1 MCLFGNMLF
10 LLYLC
15 AILITFTDMTFS
27 AQQIAMLL
35 GGKITG
41 DANRQVWDVG
51 SIETAQEGQL
61 TFLCDAKYLSHLPN
75 TNASVVL
82 MTESIAFD
90 GDTRATLIR
99 VENARAAMGQLLA
112 LVAKAMN
119 PAKQGI
125 EQPSFVSEGVAVP
138 EDAYVGAFAYIG
150 KNVQLG
156 KGVQI
161 YPHTYIGDNV
171 KIGDHTILYSGVKIY
186 YNCQVGNDCILHAGV
201 VVGSDGFG
209 FEPDAKGVNQKLPQI
224 GNVIIEDDVEIGAN
238 TTIDR
243 AMMGSTIVRRNAKID
258 NLVQIGHNVEVGASD
273 FLCAQ
278 VGIAG
283 SSKIGSHCILA
294 GQVGVAGHL
303 EIADNCVFGAQSG
316 IPSSVRKPGMY
327 QGSPIID
334 AMNWRRSVV
343 GFKQLPE
350 LMKKIQELEKKQ

>member
-1 MCLFGNMLF
+1 ME
-10 LLYLC
+10 
-15 AILITFTDMTFS
+15 FS

-35 GGKITG
+35 GGKIIG
-41 DANRQVWDVG
+41 DGNRKVWDVG
-51 SIETAQEGQL
+51 SIESAKEGQL
-61 TFLCDAKYLSHLPN
+61 TFLCDAKYLPHLP
-75 TNASVVL
+75 TTGASVVL
-82 MTESIAFD
+82 MTDSIAFE
-90 GDTRATLIR
+90 GETNATLIR

-119 PAKQGI
+119 PAKQGV
-125 EQPSFVSEGVAVP
+125 EQPSYVSEGVAVP
-138 EDAYVGAFAYIG
+138 EDAYIGAFAYIG

-161 YPHTYIGDNV
+161 YPHVYIGDNV
-171 KIGDHTILYSGVKIY
+171 RIGDNTILYSGVKVY
-186 YNCQVGNDCILHAGV
+186 YNCVVGSDCILHAGV

-224 GNVIIEDDVEIGAN
+224 GNVIIEADVEIGAN
-238 TTIDR
+238 TTVDR
-243 AMMGSTIVRRNAKID
+243 AMMGSTIIRRNAKID
-258 NLVQIGHNVEVGASD
+258 NLVQVAHNVEVGEST
-273 FLCAQ
+273 FLCSQ

-283 SSKIGSHCILA
+283 SSKIGAHCILA

-316 IPSSVRKPGMY
+316 IPSSVRKAGMY

-343 GFKQLPE
+343 GFKQLPD
-350 LMKKIQELEKKQ
+350 LMKKLQELEKKV

>member
-1 MCLFGNMLF
+1 ME
-10 LLYLC
+10 
-15 AILITFTDMTFS
+15 FS
-27 AQQIAMLL
+27 AQQIAALL
-35 GGKITG
+35 GGKVTG
-41 DANRQVWDVG
+41 DANRKVWDVG
-51 SIETAQEGQL
+51 SIESAHEGQL
-61 TFLCDAKYLSHLPN
+61 SFLCDAKYLPYLSQ
-75 TNASVVL
+75 TAASVVL
-82 MTESIAFD
+82 MTDSIPFD
-90 GDTRATLIR
+90 GTTNATIIR

-112 LVAKAMN
+112 LVAKALN

-125 EQPSFVSEGVAVP
+125 EQPSFIAEGVIVP

-161 YPHTYIGDNV
+161 YPHTYVGDNV
-171 KIGDHTILYSGVKIY
+171 KIGDNTILYSGVKVY
-186 YNCQVGNDCILHAGV
+186 YNCVVGKDCILHAGV

-209 FEPDAKGVNQKLPQI
+209 FEPDAHGVNQKLPQI

-238 TTIDR
+238 TTVDR
-243 AMMGSTIVRRNAKID
+243 AMMGSTIIRRNAKID
-258 NLVQIGHNVEVGASD
+258 NLVQVAHNVEVGEST

-283 SSKIGSHCILA
+283 SSKVGKHCILA

-316 IPSSVRKPGMY
+316 IPSNVRKSGMY
-327 QGSPIID
+327 QGSPVID
-334 AMNWRRSVV
+334 AMNWRRSVI

-350 LMKKIQELEKKQ
+350 MMKRLQALEKKLEK

>member
-1 MCLFGNMLF
+1 
-10 LLYLC
+10 
-15 AILITFTDMTFS
+15 
-27 AQQIAMLL
+27 MLL

-51 SIETAQEGQL
+51 SIESAQEGQL
-61 TFLCDAKYLSHLPN
+61 TFLCDAKYLSYLPQ

-82 MTESIAFD
+82 MTESIVFD
-90 GDTRATLIR
+90 GDSPATIIR

-125 EQPSFVSEGVAVP
+125 EQPSFISEGVIVP
-138 EDAYVGAFAYIG
+138 EDAYIGAFAYIG

-156 KGVQI
+156 EGVQI

-171 KIGDHTILYSGVKIY
+171 RIGNNTILYSGVKIY

-209 FEPDAKGVNQKLPQI
+209 FEPDAKGINQKLPQI

-238 TTIDR
+238 TTLYR

-258 NLVQIGHNVEVGASD
+258 NLVQVAHNVEVGEST
-273 FLCAQ
+273 FLCSQ

-283 SSKIGSHCILA
+283 SSKIGGHCILA

-303 EIADNCVFGAQSG
+303 EITDNCVFGAQSG
-316 IPSSVRKPGMY
+316 IPSNVRKPGMY

-350 LMKKIQELEKKQ
+350 LMKKIQELEKKI

>member
-1 MCLFGNMLF
+1 
-10 LLYLC
+10 
-15 AILITFTDMTFS
+15 
-27 AQQIAMLL
+27 MLL

-82 MTESIAFD
+82 MTDSIAFD
-90 GDTRATLIR
+90 GETNATLIR

-186 YNCQVGNDCILHAGV
+186 YNCQVGKDCILHAGA

-316 IPSSVRKPGMY
+316 IPSHVRKPGMY